1 MQIVW
6 TDKADET
13 FDQINAYILKKF
25 TQKEVDDFVLK
36 TYEVLKVIKSHPKLY
51 PLSKIKKYKSTR
63 KAVIHPHSTLYYRI
77 SNKTTI
83 TLVTFWDNRKNPKKE
98 K

>member
-6 TDKADET
+6 TDKADDS
-13 FDQINAYILKKF
+13 FDQICAYILEKF

-36 TYEVLKVIKSHPKLY
+36 SYEVLFVIQSHPKLY
-51 PLSKIKKYKSTR
+51 PVSKVKNYKSVR

-77 SNKTTI
+77 TNKSTI
-83 TLVTFWDNRKNPKKE
+83 TLVTFWDNRMNPRKK